1 VSTAARASK
10 LDLEKYGSLLALGV
24 LFILAAIIGR
34 PYFLQVENL
43 VNVMRQSSYT
53 GIIALG
59 MTFVIISGGIDL
71 SVGAMAAF
79 VASCGVLAM
88 NYFIKS
94 PGVGEIGPIILGIG
108 VMIVLGVASGAL
120 NGFLVTKGKIVP
132 FIVTLGTMS
141 IFRYVSLQ
149 MANAGEF
156 ASHSQAFGEL
166 GMSKV
171 ISFNV
176 AGGNVSLPTPVLAL
190 FLLAFVLSFVL
201 NNTRY
206 GRYLCAVGSNSRV
219 AQYSAVRVDRVR
231 FWAYAI
237 IGGCIG
243 LSAALLSARFNTVST
258 PNFGLGFEL
267 DAIAAVIIGGTA
279 MTGGRGSV
287 WGTVI
292 GVFMLQIIQ
301 NMLNMAGLSPYLQG
315 VVKGIVIIAS
325 VYIQRQRQT

>member
-1 VSTAARASK
+1 MSAAARTPK
-10 LDLEKYGSLLALGV
+10 LDLEKYGSLIALGA

-71 SVGAMAAF
+71 SVGAIAAF
-79 VASCGVLAM
+79 VASCGVLVM

-94 PGVGEIGPIILGIG
+94 PGPAELGPILMGIG
-108 VMIVLGVASGAL
+108 VMIVLGVACGAL
-120 NGFLVTKGKIVP
+120 NGFLITKGKIVP

-171 ISFNV
+171 ISFNI
-176 AGGNVSLPTPVLAL
+176 ASGNVSLPTPVLVL

-243 LSAALLSARFNTVST
+243 LSAALLAARFNTVST

-292 GVFMLQIIQ
+292 GVFILQIIQ